1 MTFDAAADRVKINV
15 DYTVP
20 VDLKVY
26 TWSIHFTPSAESRG
40 Y

>member
-1 MTFDAAADRVKINV
+1 MNM

-26 TWSIHFTPSAESRG
+26 TLDLHFTPSAENRPL
-40 Y
+40 

>member
-1 MTFDAAADRVKINV
+1 VTVDV

-26 TWSIHFTPSAESRG
+26 VLNLHFTPSAENRQL
-40 Y
+40 